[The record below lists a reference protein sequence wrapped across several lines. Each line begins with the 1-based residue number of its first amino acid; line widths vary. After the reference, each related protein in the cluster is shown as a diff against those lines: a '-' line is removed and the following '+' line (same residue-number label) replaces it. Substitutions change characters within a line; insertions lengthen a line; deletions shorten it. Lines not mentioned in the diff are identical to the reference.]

1 MRLRYSRTVLG
12 GTAMNKLNI
21 QEIKTRIEQTFPELV
36 LGWASDTG
44 IPSIYS
50 KRLCR
55 VIAYTYHGKW
65 ILKSEISEYS
75 NHIAAIINLLE
86 QWDGKKEN

>member
-1 MRLRYSRTVLG
+1 
-12 GTAMNKLNI
+12 MNKLNI

-44 IPSIYS
+44 VPSIYS

-75 NHIAAIINLLE
+75 IICSYY
-86 QWDGKKEN
+86 QFVGTMGWKKEN

>member
-1 MRLRYSRTVLG
+1 
-12 GTAMNKLNI
+12 MNKLNI

-50 KRLCR
+50 K
-55 VIAYTYHGKW
+55 
-65 ILKSEISEYS
+65 
-75 NHIAAIINLLE
+75 
-86 QWDGKKEN
+86 